1 MMETIKYLFDDKN
14 LKQHKSLAIGL
25 VAVILLFA
33 AILFSGSRVVMNYR
47 QASANRA
54 EEAHMQE
61 TIRDWQTKAEFVNGQ
76 TYRPVPADRIEAVQG
91 DLMQAMQTYS
101 LTLVDYKP
109 LKGPVKAATKKKTN
123 TSAKDGDKNKKDAPA
138 PADYKAFSM
147 SFTGSYENI
156 MKYIGNF
163 HSRDALI
170 SLDYIEIADGKDGL
184 IKATVNYRIYTK

>member
-1 MMETIKYLFDDKN
+1 
-14 LKQHKSLAIGL
+14 
-25 VAVILLFA
+25 
-33 AILFSGSRVVMNYR
+33 
-47 QASANRA
+47 
-54 EEAHMQE
+54 MQE

-156 MKYIGNF
+156 MKYIGATDFFEVDTINDF
-163 HSRDALI
+163 IFTVTQFLI
-170 SLDYIEIADGKDGL
+170 ATFKTLIGL
-184 IKATVNYRIYTK
+184 FNDILNCFNHKHGAHGLR